1 MDIINLKNIN
11 NINLNNRKVFLR
23 CDLNVPFD
31 DNQVLLDDTRIS
43 NIASTVKFL
52 LQKNA
57 KVILASHFG
66 RPNGKYKEE
75 LSLKNLIPYLEE
87 YLKAKVVFIEDI
99 LSADSLTRVDKLQ
112 NGEVILLENLRF
124 HQGEQINDN
133 QFAQKLSQYADI
145 YVNDAFSCCH
155 RKHASIDA
163 ITQFLPSYAGLLL
176 VNELENLNHV
186 FSKNTKPQILII
198 GGKKISTKIQILEH
212 LANKVD
218 KIFIAGA
225 MVNNFL
231 KALGYEIGT
240 SFYEADYVEDAKNIY
255 EKYKEKIIL
264 PNDFIGKN
272 GDNKIFVKDIND
284 ISSRDCMLD
293 IGLNSCQ
300 NLCDTIENSKAVIW
314 NGPIGFYEEQQ
325 FAVSSLHIARAIAY
339 YTQKNNIV
347 SVIGGGDAVAAVK
360 LSGLQDCFSYISTGG
375 GAFLELLEKGDLIGF
390 KNLKS
395 KKI

>member
-1 MDIINLKNIN
+1 MNRINLKNIN
-11 NINLNNRKVFLR
+11 DINLNNKKVFLR

-31 DNQVLLDDTRIS
+31 DNQVLLDDIRIS
-43 NIASTVKFL
+43 NIAPTVKFL

-66 RPNGKYKEE
+66 RPNGEYKEE

-87 YLKAKVVFIEDI
+87 YLKVKVVFIEDI
-99 LSADSLTRVDKLQ
+99 ISEDSLTRVDKLQ

-155 RKHASIDA
+155 RKHASIDS

-176 VNELENLNHV
+176 VNELENLSHV
-186 FSKNTKPQILII
+186 FSKNTRPQTLII

-231 KALGYEIGT
+231 KALGHEIGT
-240 SFYEADYVEDAKNIY
+240 SFYEADYVKDAKNIY

-300 NLCDTIENSKAVIW
+300 RLCDTIKNSKAVIW

>member
-1 MDIINLKNIN
+1 MDKINLKNIN
-11 NINLNNRKVFLR
+11 DINLNNQKVFLR

-43 NIASTVKFL
+43 NIAPTVKFL

-66 RPNGKYKEE
+66 RPNGEYKEE

-87 YLKAKVVFIEDI
+87 YLKVKVVFIEDI
-99 LSADSLTRVDKLQ
+99 LSEDSLTCVDKLQ

-133 QFAQKLSQYADI
+133 QFAQKLSKYADI

-155 RKHASIDA
+155 REHASIDS
-163 ITQFLPSYAGLLL
+163 ITQFIPSYSGLLL
-176 VNELENLNHV
+176 ANELENLSHV
-186 FSKNTKPQILII
+186 FSKNTRPQTLII
-198 GGKKISTKIQILEH
+198 GGKKISTKIKILEH

-231 KALGYEIGT
+231 KALGHEIGT
-240 SFYEADYVEDAKNIY
+240 SFYEEDYIEDAKNIY

-272 GDNKIFVKDIND
+272 VNNKIFIKDIND

-300 NLCDTIENSKAVIW
+300 KLCDIVKNSKAVIW
-314 NGPIGFYEEQQ
+314 NGPIGFYEEQK
-325 FAVSSLHIARAIAY
+325 FAVSSLYIARAIAY
-339 YTQKNNIV
+339 YTQKNNVV
-347 SVIGGGDAVAAVK
+347 SVIGGGDAVAAAK

>member
-1 MDIINLKNIN
+1 MDAINLRNIN
-11 NINLNNRKVFLR
+11 DINLNNQKVFLR
-23 CDLNVPFD
+23 CDLNAPFD

-43 NIASTVKFL
+43 NIVSTVEFL

-66 RPNGKYKEE
+66 RPNGEYKEE

-87 YLKAKVVFIEDI
+87 YLKVKIVFIEDI
-99 LSADSLTRVDKLQ
+99 LSTDSLTCVDKLQ
-112 NGEVILLENLRF
+112 KGEVILLENLRF

-133 QFAQKLSQYADI
+133 QFAQKLSKYADI

-155 RKHASIDA
+155 RRHASIDA

-186 FSKNTKPQILII
+186 FSKNTSPQTLII
-198 GGKKISTKIQILEH
+198 GGKKISTKIKVLEH

-240 SFYEADYVEDAKNIY
+240 SFYEADYIEDAKNIY

-272 GDNKIFVKDIND
+272 SDNKIFIKDIDD

-300 NLCDTIENSKAVIW
+300 NLCDIVKNSKAVIW
-314 NGPIGFYEEQQ
+314 NGPIGFYEERQ
-325 FAVSSLHIARAIAY
+325 FAVSSLHVARAIAY

-390 KNLKS
+390 KNLKG

>member
-1 MDIINLKNIN
+1 MDTIDLKNIN
-11 NINLNNRKVFLR
+11 DINLNNQKVFLR

-31 DNQVLLDDTRIS
+31 DNQVLLDDSRIS

-66 RPNGKYKEE
+66 RPDGKYKEE

-87 YLKAKVVFIEDI
+87 YLKVNVVFIEDI
-99 LSADSLTRVDKLQ
+99 LSADSLTCIDKLQ
-112 NGEVILLENLRF
+112 SGEVILLENLRF

-155 RKHASIDA
+155 REHASIDA

-176 VNELENLNHV
+176 VNELKNLNHA
-186 FSKNTKPQILII
+186 FSKNTKPQTLII
-198 GGKKISTKIQILEH
+198 GGKKISTKIKVLEH

-218 KIFIAGA
+218 KVFIAGA

-231 KALGYEIGT
+231 KALGHEIGT
-240 SFYEADYVEDAKNIY
+240 SFYEVDYVEDAKNIY

-264 PNDFIGKN
+264 PSDFIGKN
-272 GDNKIFVKDIND
+272 SDNKIFVKDIND

-300 NLCDTIENSKAVIW
+300 NLCDIIKNSKAVIW

-347 SVIGGGDAVAAVK
+347 SVIAGGDAVAAVK

-395 KKI
+395 KKR

>member
-11 NINLNNRKVFLR
+11 DINLNNQKVFLR

-31 DNQVLLDDTRIS
+31 GNQVLLDDTRIS

-87 YLKAKVVFIEDI
+87 YLKVNVVFIEDI

-112 NGEVILLENLRF
+112 IGEVILLENLRF

-272 GDNKIFVKDIND
+272 ADNKIFVKDIND

-347 SVIGGGDAVAAVK
+347 SVVGGGDAVAAAK

>member
-1 MDIINLKNIN
+1 
-11 NINLNNRKVFLR
+11 
-23 CDLNVPFD
+23 
-31 DNQVLLDDTRIS
+31 
-43 NIASTVKFL
+43 
-52 LQKNA
+52 
-57 KVILASHFG
+57 
-66 RPNGKYKEE
+66 
-75 LSLKNLIPYLEE
+75 
-87 YLKAKVVFIEDI
+87 
-99 LSADSLTRVDKLQ
+99 
-112 NGEVILLENLRF
+112 
-124 HQGEQINDN
+124 
-133 QFAQKLSQYADI
+133 
-145 YVNDAFSCCH
+145 VNDAFSCCH
-155 RKHASIDA
+155 RKHASIDS

-176 VNELENLNHV
+176 VNELENLSHV
-186 FSKNTKPQILII
+186 FSKNTRPQTLII

-231 KALGYEIGT
+231 KALGHEIGT
-240 SFYEADYVEDAKNIY
+240 SFYEVDYVKDAKNIY

-300 NLCDTIENSKAVIW
+300 RLCDTIKNSKAVIW

>member
-31 DNQVLLDDTRIS
+31 GNQVLLDDTRIS

-87 YLKAKVVFIEDI
+87 YLKVKVVFIEDI

-112 NGEVILLENLRF
+112 IGEVILLENLRF

-240 SFYEADYVEDAKNIY
+240 SFYEADYVEDAKSIY

-300 NLCDTIENSKAVIW
+300 NLCDIIKNSKAVIW

-347 SVIGGGDAVAAVK
+347 SVVGGGDAVAAAK

>member
-1 MDIINLKNIN
+1 MDKINLKNIN
-11 NINLNNRKVFLR
+11 DINLNNQKVFLR

-43 NIASTVKFL
+43 NIAPTVKFL

-66 RPNGKYKEE
+66 RPNGEYKEE

-87 YLKAKVVFIEDI
+87 YLKVKVVFIEDI
-99 LSADSLTRVDKLQ
+99 LSEDSLTCVDKLQ
-112 NGEVILLENLRF
+112 SGEVILLENLRF

-133 QFAQKLSQYADI
+133 QFAQKLSKYADI

-155 RKHASIDA
+155 REHASIDS
-163 ITQFLPSYAGLLL
+163 ITQFIPSYSGLLL
-176 VNELENLNHV
+176 ANELENLSHV
-186 FSKNTKPQILII
+186 FSKNTRPQTLII
-198 GGKKISTKIQILEH
+198 GGKKISTKIKILEH

-231 KALGYEIGT
+231 KALGHEIGT
-240 SFYEADYVEDAKNIY
+240 SFYEEDYIEDAKNIY

-272 GDNKIFVKDIND
+272 VNNKIFIKDIND

-300 NLCDTIENSKAVIW
+300 KLCDIVKNSKAVIW
-314 NGPIGFYEEQQ
+314 NGPIGFYEEQK
-325 FAVSSLHIARAIAY
+325 FAVSSLYIARAIAY
-339 YTQKNNIV
+339 YTQKNNVV
-347 SVIGGGDAVAAVK
+347 SVIGGGDAVAAAK

>member
-1 MDIINLKNIN
+1 MDAINLRNIN
-11 NINLNNRKVFLR
+11 DINLNNQKVFLR
-23 CDLNVPFD
+23 CDLNAPFD

-43 NIASTVKFL
+43 NIVSTVEFL

-66 RPNGKYKEE
+66 RPNGEYKEE

-87 YLKAKVVFIEDI
+87 YLKVKIVFIEDI
-99 LSADSLTRVDKLQ
+99 LSTDSLTCVDKLQ

-133 QFAQKLSQYADI
+133 QFAQKLSKYADI

-155 RKHASIDA
+155 RRHASIDA

-186 FSKNTKPQILII
+186 FSKNTSPQALII
-198 GGKKISTKIQILEH
+198 GGKKISTKIKVLEH

-240 SFYEADYVEDAKNIY
+240 SFYEADYIEDAKNIY

-272 GDNKIFVKDIND
+272 SDNKIFIKDIND

-300 NLCDTIENSKAVIW
+300 NLCDIVKNSKAVIW
-314 NGPIGFYEEQQ
+314 NGPIGFYEERQ
-325 FAVSSLHIARAIAY
+325 FAVSSLHVARAIAY

-390 KNLKS
+390 KNLKG

>member
-1 MDIINLKNIN
+1 MDKINLKNIN
-11 NINLNNRKVFLR
+11 DINLNNQKVFLR

-43 NIASTVKFL
+43 NIAPTVKFL

-66 RPNGKYKEE
+66 RPNGEYKEE

-87 YLKAKVVFIEDI
+87 YLKVKVVFIEDI
-99 LSADSLTRVDKLQ
+99 LSEDSLTCVDKLQ
-112 NGEVILLENLRF
+112 SGEVILLENLRF

-155 RKHASIDA
+155 REHASIDS
-163 ITQFLPSYAGLLL
+163 ITQFIPSYSGLLL
-176 VNELENLNHV
+176 ANELENLSHV
-186 FSKNTKPQILII
+186 FSKNTRPQTLII

-231 KALGYEIGT
+231 KALGHEIGT
-240 SFYEADYVEDAKNIY
+240 SFYEEDYIEDAKNIY

-272 GDNKIFVKDIND
+272 GNNKIFIKDIND

-300 NLCDTIENSKAVIW
+300 KLCDIVKNSKAVIW

-325 FAVSSLHIARAIAY
+325 FAVSSLYIARAIAY
-339 YTQKNNIV
+339 YTQKNNVV
-347 SVIGGGDAVAAVK
+347 SVIGGGDAVAAAK

>member
-1 MDIINLKNIN
+1 MDKINLKNIN
-11 NINLNNRKVFLR
+11 DINLNNQKVFLR

-43 NIASTVKFL
+43 NIAPTVKFL

-66 RPNGKYKEE
+66 RPNGEYKEE

-87 YLKAKVVFIEDI
+87 YLKVKVVFIEDI
-99 LSADSLTRVDKLQ
+99 LSEDSLTCVDKLQ
-112 NGEVILLENLRF
+112 SGEVILLENLRF

-155 RKHASIDA
+155 REHASIDS
-163 ITQFLPSYAGLLL
+163 ITQFIPSYSGLLL
-176 VNELENLNHV
+176 ANELENLSHV
-186 FSKNTKPQILII
+186 FSKNTRPQTLII

-231 KALGYEIGT
+231 KALGHEIGT
-240 SFYEADYVEDAKNIY
+240 SFYEEDYIEDAKNIY

-272 GDNKIFVKDIND
+272 GNNKIFIKDIND

-300 NLCDTIENSKAVIW
+300 KLCDIVKNSKAVIW

-325 FAVSSLHIARAIAY
+325 FAVSSLYIARAIAY
-339 YTQKNNIV
+339 YTQKNNVV
-347 SVIGGGDAVAAVK
+347 SVIGGGDAVAAAK

-390 KNLKS
+390 KNLKG

>member
-1 MDIINLKNIN
+1 MDTISLKNIN
-11 NINLNNRKVFLR
+11 NINLNNQKVFLR

-31 DNQVLLDDTRIS
+31 HNQVLLDDTRIS
-43 NIASTVKFL
+43 NIVPTVKFL

-66 RPNGKYKEE
+66 RPNGEYKEE
-75 LSLKNLIPYLEE
+75 LSLRNLIPYLEE
-87 YLKAKVVFIEDI
+87 YLKVKVVFIEDV

-112 NGEVILLENLRF
+112 SGEVILLENLRF

-145 YVNDAFSCCH
+145 YVNNAFSCCH
-155 RKHASIDA
+155 REHASIDA
-163 ITQFLPSYAGLLL
+163 ITRFLPSYAGLLL
-176 VNELENLNHV
+176 ANELENLNHV
-186 FSKNTKPQILII
+186 FSKNTKPQTLII

-218 KIFIAGA
+218 KVFIAGA

-231 KALGYEIGT
+231 KALGHEIGT

-264 PNDFIGKN
+264 PSDFIGKN
-272 GDNKIFVKDIND
+272 SDNKIFVKDISD

-300 NLCDTIENSKAVIW
+300 NLCDTIKNSKAIIW

>member
-31 DNQVLLDDTRIS
+31 GNQVLLDDTRIS

-87 YLKAKVVFIEDI
+87 YLKVKVVFIEDI

-112 NGEVILLENLRF
+112 IGEVILLENLRF

-212 LANKVD
+212 LANKLD

-240 SFYEADYVEDAKNIY
+240 SFYEADYVEDAKSIY

-300 NLCDTIENSKAVIW
+300 NLCDIIKNSKAVIW

-347 SVIGGGDAVAAVK
+347 SVVGGGDAVAAAK